1 MKASEASHALEINGT
16 GNLTATVPPGVS
28 ITKSVL
34 QSFDSETISSFNTD
48 SNMTPTL
55 SPVPTFEAVDCGV
68 TLSYSESN
76 DVSISDPSDVQKTC
90 SFETVEKSI
99 VVEVQK
105 ERKRRIRID
114 DDDESPTFNPMSRGT
129 RGRGRGRG
137 GRGSRGGRNIMKNMK
152 STSKLMT
159 TPDGMDRVFMLSM
172 PSKLH
177 DEVGIHSSNFTTPDG
192 KVSQS
197 KHVHLYA
204 GRCKIHFI

>member
-1 MKASEASHALEINGT
+1 MQSDVT
-16 GNLTATVPPGVS
+16 

-34 QSFDSETISSFNTD
+34 QSFETETISSFNTD

-76 DVSISDPSDVQKTC
+76 DISIIDPSDVQKTS
-90 SFETVEKSI
+90 SFETVEKSN
-99 VVEVQK
+99 VVDTQK

-137 GRGSRGGRNIMKNMK
+137 RGSRGGRSIMKNIK
-152 STSKLMT
+152 PPAKLSSTS
-159 TPDGMDRVFMLSM
+159 DGIDRVFMMSM
-172 PSKLH
+172 PNKLH
-177 DEVGIHSSNFTTPDG
+177 DEGGVHSSNFSNFTTPDG
-192 KVSQS
+192 KVYKKKLFYHISFLT
-197 KHVHLYA
+197 HVWCVL
-204 GRCKIHFI
+204 RT